1 MPKKFTV
8 PGGWVDTEDPNFKAV
23 SEEAFKKT
31 ETFRAG
37 EAAKVANEAQIKSD
51 ALAAKNDK
59 DIPLKAPFPAPR
71 PQDYPN
77 QNQNPS
83 TNPYP
88 AGMPTDLTPSQQ
100 ASWTAAQKAKANP
113 NAANSS
119 QYQADLAA
127 REAAQAKTDAAT
139 KAAAQIKADA
149 DAKQAAVKSPAFL
162 KG

>member
-37 EAAKVANEAQIKSD
+37 EAAKVANEAQVKSD

-77 QNQNPS
+77 Q
-83 TNPYP
+83 YP
-88 AGMPTDLTPSQQ
+88 ATMPQDLTPSQQ
-100 ASWTAAQKAKANP
+100 AAWTAAQQAKANP
-113 NAANSS
+113 NSANNP

>member
-37 EAAKVANEAQIKSD
+37 EAAKVANEAQVKSD

-77 QNQNPS
+77 Q
-83 TNPYP
+83 YP
-88 AGMPTDLTPSQQ
+88 ATMPQDLTPSQQ
-100 ASWTAAQKAKANP
+100 AAWTAAQKAKANP
-113 NAANSS
+113 NSANSP

>member
-37 EAAKVANEAQIKSD
+37 EAAKVANEAQVKSD

-100 ASWTAAQKAKANP
+100 ASWTAAQQAKANP
-113 NAANSS
+113 NSANNP

-127 REAAQAKTDAAT
+127 REAAQAKTDAA
-139 KAAAQIKADA
+139 KKLAAQIKADA
-149 DAKQAAVKSPAFL
+149 DAKKSPAFL

>member
-1 MPKKFTV
+1 MTKKFTI
-8 PGGWVDTEDPNFKAV
+8 PDGWIETEDPNFKAV

-31 ETFRAG
+31 ETFRGG
-37 EAAKVANEAQIKSD
+37 EAAKVANEAEVKSD

-113 NAANSS
+113 NSANDP
-119 QYQADLAA
+119 QYQADLTA
-127 REAAQAKTDAAT
+127 RTAAQAKADEAT
-139 KAAAQIKADA
+139 KVAGQIKAEA
-149 DAKQAAVKSPAFL
+149 DAKSAAVKSPAFL

>member
-83 TNPYP
+83 TNP
-88 AGMPTDLTPSQQ
+88 
-100 ASWTAAQKAKANP
+100 
-113 NAANSS
+113 
-119 QYQADLAA
+119 
-127 REAAQAKTDAAT
+127 
-139 KAAAQIKADA
+139 
-149 DAKQAAVKSPAFL
+149 KSPAFL

>member
-37 EAAKVANEAQIKSD
+37 EAAKVANEAQVKSD

-100 ASWTAAQKAKANP
+100 ASWTAAQQAKANP
-113 NAANSS
+113 NSANNP

-139 KAAAQIKADA
+139 KLAAQIKADA
-149 DAKQAAVKSPAFL
+149 DAKKSPAFL

>member
-37 EAAKVANEAQIKSD
+37 EAAKVANEAQVKSD

-77 QNQNPS
+77 Q
-83 TNPYP
+83 YP
-88 AGMPTDLTPSQQ
+88 ATMPQDLTPSQQ
-100 ASWTAAQKAKANP
+100 ASWTAAQQAKANP
-113 NAANSS
+113 NSANNP

-139 KAAAQIKADA
+139 KLAAQIKADA
-149 DAKQAAVKSPAFL
+149 DAKKSPAFL